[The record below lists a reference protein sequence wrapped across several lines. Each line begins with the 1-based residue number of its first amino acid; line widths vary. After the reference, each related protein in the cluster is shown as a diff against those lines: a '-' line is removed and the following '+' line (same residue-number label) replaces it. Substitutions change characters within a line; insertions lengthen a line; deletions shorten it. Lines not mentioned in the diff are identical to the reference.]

1 MSSSRSSIATARTR
15 APRPPRKV
23 RPRRGPPRPAREWV
37 VIDLLPKMLPI
48 TDAEIDV
55 LDKMLGARID
65 TILKG

>member
-1 MSSSRSSIATARTR
+1 
-15 APRPPRKV
+15 
-23 RPRRGPPRPAREWV
+23 